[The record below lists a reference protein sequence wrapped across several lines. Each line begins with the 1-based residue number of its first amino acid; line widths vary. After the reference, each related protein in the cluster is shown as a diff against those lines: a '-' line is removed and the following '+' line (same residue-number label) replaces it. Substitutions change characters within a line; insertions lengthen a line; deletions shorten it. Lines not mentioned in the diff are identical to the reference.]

1 MFIGLKLGIPSL
13 GGGIPWYIAD
23 GYKLNGVLPS
33 LIHEYSL
40 DKYWDSAYGPRS
52 FPFTNT
58 RTGNA
63 TMFNSAGQLVWAPAN
78 MIAQSSVA
86 GAAVGVIGSGGAV
99 PTGWSWSSAGAASIT
114 REVVAVGPDYIDV
127 RMYGTNSS
135 GSTVYPHI
143 MFSYPSLITAIVGAP
158 ITLSVTTQVIAGSF
172 AGLSISSVGK
182 LSTQFLNSGSYVG
195 ETAASAKAA
204 STAARLVSSG
214 SRATADHNQWSPI
227 LNFIV
232 ANGETCDFTLRI
244 SQPQLERTGP
254 DSPKAYI
261 FTNGTAYYGQRISLD
276 PHTGATG
283 VMVEATRTN
292 LAPRSSTHN
301 SVTGLSASTGA
312 AALGWTPQR
321 FTADGAAS
329 GHFVAYDSLA
339 AAPTGSAVYTI
350 SAIVKIITGTR
361 LQIAASA
368 NYAAL
373 TDYVNFNL
381 SNGTVVGTGATVVA
395 SSITACG
402 SGYYRISITFTTI
415 AVPATGTVCVL
426 SCIASD
432 ADTRIPTFAS
442 SDVFDVI
449 GVQMELGYGAS
460 SFIPTYYAS
469 ATRASD
475 ILSTTSVPWLTQNVG
490 TWYVKFTPIN
500 ALDTNKRLMSIG
512 DGTANN
518 AISLVY
524 TTGKQAQIRTA
535 ASGVSDFTP
544 TSGNTTNPFAVSKAA
559 LLMNSPTKKVALNGS
574 AVASASVAFPTSG
587 YTTFKVGAEAD
598 ASGIILGH
606 IHEIRYYPSASA
618 SDGQLQTLTT

>member
-1 MFIGLKLGIPSL
+1 MAVRCEPILLSKKRWHTSPSYL
-13 GGGIPWYIAD
+13 
-23 GYKLNGVLPS
+23 LNSVAPS
-33 LIHEYSL
+33 LIHDYAK
-40 DKYWDSAYGPRS
+40 DRYWNSAAGVHG

-78 MIAQSSVA
+78 MIANSSVS
-86 GAAVGVIGSGGAV
+86 GAVVGVMGSGGAM
-99 PTGWSWSSAGAASIT
+99 PTGWLWSSAGGAAVT
-114 REVVAVGPDYIDV
+114 REVVAIGPDYIDI
-127 RMYGTNSS
+127 RMYGTN
-135 GSTVYPHI
+135 GTAATVYPSI
-143 MFSYPSLITAIVGAP
+143 FLGGNITAVVGAP
-158 ITLSVTTQVIAGSF
+158 VTGAVNLQLIAGSF
-172 AGLSISSVGK
+172 AGVAYSACGTLSV
-182 LSTQFLNSGSYVG
+182 QFGNSGSYV
-195 ETAASAKAA
+195 A
-204 STAARLVSSG
+204 STGVSARATSTMTRLSSSG
-214 SRATADHNQWSPI
+214 SRATADHNEWRPYVI
-227 LNFIV
+227 LGLNV
-232 ANGETCDFTLRI
+232 GDTCDFTLRI

-254 DSPKAYI
+254 DSPKPYI
-261 FTNGTAYYGQRISLD
+261 FTNGTACYCQRISLD

-283 VMVEATRTN
+283 VLVEATRTN

-301 SVTGLSASTGA
+301 SVTGLAASTGT

-329 GHFVAYDSLA
+329 GHFVAYDTIAS
-339 AAPTGSAVYTI
+339 APTGSTVYTI

-361 LQIAASA
+361 LQIAGSSS
-368 NYAAL
+368 YAAV

-395 SSITACG
+395 SSITALG
-402 SGYYRISITFTTI
+402 SGYYRISMTFTTI
-415 AVPATGTVCVL
+415 AVPTTGTVCAL

-432 ADTRIPTFAS
+432 ADTRIPSLTS

-460 SFIPTYYAS
+460 SFIPTYYAA

-475 ILSTTSVPWLTQNVG
+475 ILSTTSVSWLTQNVG

-544 TSGNTTNPFAVSKAA
+544 TSGNTSNPFAVAKAA